1 MKRRQLDEEATQK
14 CLNTDSD
21 AVDLLQLTHS
31 ERVHMVMH
39 CNEGVDPNGETD
51 AGTNEE
57 EHISIN
63 KRISLTE
70 ETSKGLEQKHFISEY
85 V

>member
-1 MKRRQLDEEATQK
+1 
-14 CLNTDSD
+14 
-21 AVDLLQLTHS
+21 
-31 ERVHMVMH
+31 MVMH

-70 ETSKGLEQKHFISEY
+70 ETSALLPVVQGSKPHGGEILCTHPDRPCDPLSLLYQG
-85 V
+85 